1 MNPERR
7 HEALLLA
14 AGFIVCTASTRR
26 PWLQITCTCAGLILL
41 LHWIM
46 QGVHTLAP
54 TLGGS

>member
-1 MNPERR
+1 MNLERR

-14 AGFIVCTASTRR
+14 LAFIVCVNSTRR
-26 PWLQITCTCAGLILL
+26 PWLQITCTCASLVLM

-54 TLGGS
+54 V